1 MLKECRISCG
11 ISLPSPFPYRLCVYV
26 CVRPRVHGQT
36 SYIGILASSS
46 DPTDGLFQ
54 FVNFAAEAENVACV
68 CPYCGPS
75 VV

>member
-1 MLKECRISCG
+1 MAK
-11 ISLPSPFPYRLCVYV
+11 
-26 CVRPRVHGQT
+26 HT

-68 CPYCGPS
+68 YANIMVQALSNPYRRVFADIGYVQWTHGQGWLKC
-75 VV
+75 